1 MQGQRQKILTRN
13 VKYTHM
19 SRRIHTGLL
28 LLLAA
33 VLFCGAGQ
41 AVVTETLNETYHL
54 GDYYT
59 DILSVSAA
67 NDGGYYLGIIHD
79 DILSLVKSD
88 AKGNAIWSTNVTGS
102 EFRLITTLSDGGC
115 VYVTSLDTDTYLC
128 RADQTGKIIYEIPL
142 TGVGA
147 GVQPVVINGNTIK
160 FAGWFWETDTG
171 FTQSFLLSDGTPAN
185 DQLSLP
191 EGRIPVSMMKSGG
204 DYVLVGGA
212 TSNVSAVSDE
222 AWIMKI
228 KDGGTVVWN
237 TVIKT
242 TSTEPEYYGPGSTA
256 YALCEGEDG
265 GYFVTGTTAPYNLST
280 AFGIIWASMIS
291 SDGTVTWE
299 KEFRGAVPY
308 GVAKLGDDY
317 LIAGTGWNAPLWMTL
332 TPAGALLQVVYPEVT
347 GQFNS
352 VAQVSSG
359 SVVMS
364 GWSYLTGSPDGYLVE
379 ITDDSVPAESPV
391 PIAGI
396 ILGLSVAGI
405 AAFIGSRRR

>member
-1 MQGQRQKILTRN
+1 
-13 VKYTHM
+13 M
-19 SRRIHTGLL
+19 SRRVNAVFL

-41 AVVTETLNETYHL
+41 AALTEDLNQTYHI

-67 NDGGYYLGIIHD
+67 NDGGYYLGILHD
-79 DILSLVKSD
+79 GTLSLVKTD
-88 AKGNAIWSTNVTGS
+88 VKANELWSTNVTGS
-102 EFRLITTLSDGGC
+102 EFHSITTLSDGGC
-115 VYVTSLDTDTYLC
+115 MYVTGLDTDTYLG
-128 RADQTGKIIYEIPL
+128 RADQTGNIIYELPL
-142 TGVGA
+142 IGIGA
-147 GVQPVVINGNTIK
+147 GVQPVVVSGNTIK

-191 EGRIPVSMMKSGG
+191 GGRIPLSMIKNDDGT
-204 DYVLVGGA
+204 YVLVGGG
-212 TSNVSAVSDE
+212 TSNSSAISSE
-222 AWIMKI
+222 AWVMKI

-242 TSTEPEYYGPGSTA
+242 TSTQPEYYGPGSTA
-256 YALCEGEDG
+256 YALCGGEDG
-265 GYFVTGTTAPYNLST
+265 GYFVAGTTSPYNLST
-280 AFGIIWASMIS
+280 AYGIIWGSMIS
-291 SDGTVTWE
+291 SDGTVVWE

-308 GVAKLGDDY
+308 GVAKIGDDY
-317 LIAGTGWNAPLWMTL
+317 IIVGTGWDAPLWMTV
-332 TPAGALLQVVYPEVT
+332 TPAGALMQVVYPEVT

-364 GWSYLTGSPDGYLVE
+364 GWSYLTGFPDGYL
-379 ITDDSVPAESPV
+379 IGLTDGSVPASPV
-391 PIAGI
+391 PVAGI
-396 ILGLSVAGI
+396 VFGLCGAGI
-405 AAFIGSRRR
+405 AAFLGSRRRENR

>member
-1 MQGQRQKILTRN
+1 
-13 VKYTHM
+13 M
-19 SRRIHTGLL
+19 SRRINAVLL

-41 AVVTETLNETYHL
+41 AAVTENLNQTYHI
-54 GDYYT
+54 GDNYT
-59 DILSVSAA
+59 DILSVAAA

-79 DILSLVKSD
+79 GTLSLVKSD
-88 AKGNAIWSTNVTGS
+88 AKGNEIWATNVTGS
-102 EFRLITTLSDGGC
+102 EFRSITTLSDGGC
-115 VYVTSLDTDTYLC
+115 LYVTALNLDTYLC

-147 GVQPVVINGNTIK
+147 GGQPVVISGSTII

-171 FTQSFLLSDGTPAN
+171 FTLSFLLSDGTPAN

-191 EGRIPVSMMKSGG
+191 QGRIPVSMMKNDDGTF
-204 DYVLVGGA
+204 VLVGGA
-212 TSNVSAVSDE
+212 TSNVSVVSDE

-242 TSTEPEYYGPGSTA
+242 TSTQPEYYGPGSTA
-256 YALCEGEDG
+256 YALCEGDDG
-265 GYFVTGTTAPYNLST
+265 GYFVAGTTSPYNLST
-280 AFGIIWASMIS
+280 AFGIIWGSMIS
-291 SDGTVTWE
+291 SNGTVVWE
-299 KEFRGAVPY
+299 KELRGSVPY
-308 GVAKLGDDY
+308 GVAKLGDNY
-317 LIAGTGWNAPLWMTL
+317 LIAGTGWNAPLWMTI
-332 TPAGALLQVVYPEVT
+332 TPAGALLQVVYPSVA

-352 VAQVSSG
+352 AAQVSAG
-359 SVVMS
+359 SVILA
-364 GWSYLTGSPDGYLVE
+364 GWSYLTGSPDGYLVGL
-379 ITDDSVPAESPV
+379 TDDSVPASPV

-396 ILGLSVAGI
+396 ILGLSGAGI